1 MLGDVR
7 AARRGQELIRVARVA
22 ATAAVL
28 VLAGCA
34 GSGGRIADDA
44 PAATAGRVHVVRSGE
59 TLYGIATRYGLDYR
73 ELARWNRLGDGALI
87 YPGQRLRL
95 EPPGAATSSPAG
107 PGPGADAAPARWQ
120 WPTAG
125 ALEQG
130 FGQSPRT
137 ASGVVIGGRAGQ
149 PVVAAA
155 DGEVVYAGTG
165 LAGYGLLLIV
175 RHNDAWL
182 SAYGHCQEALVAEG
196 ERVRAGQEIAQMGEG
211 PGRRPA
217 LHFEIRRD
225 GAPVDPLRYLPS
237 RR

>member
-1 MLGDVR
+1 M
-7 AARRGQELIRVARVA
+7 
-22 ATAAVL
+22 VL
-28 VLAGCA
+28 SGCA
-34 GSGGRIADDA
+34 GSGGHVADEA
-44 PAATAGRVHVVRSGE
+44 SATATERVHVVRSGE
-59 TLYGIATRYGLDYR
+59 TLYGIATGYGLDYR

-95 EPPGAATSSPAG
+95 APPAATPRTSRPESASE
-107 PGPGADAAPARWQ
+107 AAPARWQ
-120 WPTAG
+120 WPTSG
-125 ALEQG
+125 AVEQG

-137 ASGVVIGGRAGQ
+137 ASGILIGGRLGQ

-182 SAYGHCQEALVAEG
+182 SAYGHCQEALIREG
-196 ERVRAGQEIAQMGEG
+196 DRVRAGQEIARMGEG